1 MCIKAHST
9 PWAGYLLSFDYS
21 KPVNPLVMKEQ
32 QHQAFLIAKV
42 KPHGDGP
49 ARYRCLG
56 AYKHAWCYSSA
67 PVKAA
72 HRLIT
77 LLKQQPNAQIVRE
90 ELRSVE
96 GKYGAFGEEEPKV
109 PRLPCVIHHFVANRG
124 LTRVAAYRCSYTMF
138 LLHMAFNVDYD
149 ENSPSLSG
157 CWFSATLG
165 TFHNVLHAGAKV
177 WKKGMSSGRL
187 RLL

>member
-1 MCIKAHST
+1 
-9 PWAGYLLSFDYS
+9 
-21 KPVNPLVMKEQ
+21 MKEQ
-32 QHQAFLIAKV
+32 QHQAFLIAEV
-42 KPHGDGP
+42 KPNGDGP

-72 HRLIT
+72 HRFIT

-109 PRLPCVIHHFVANRG
+109 PRLPC
-124 LTRVAAYRCSYTMF
+124 SYAMF